1 MKIGQKIFYSLH
13 GAGVV
18 KNIKKKSIN
27 EKLQNIYVIEI
38 PLEQNLKIL
47 INEEN
52 LKDISYR
59 NLLELENLEEVYDY
73 LQKEDFPMSKI
84 WSKRYDENMKR
95 LKSINLYDIAYVL
108 KGLYIR
114 SYEKKLSIKELFML
128 NLARRLLIS
137 EFIMV
142 SGFSKTKIDK
152 IIDFSMKI

>member
-1 MKIGQKIFYSLH
+1 MKIGQKIFYPLH

-27 EKLQNIYVIEI
+27 ESFENIYVIEI
-38 PLEQNLKIL
+38 PLEQNLKIS
-47 INEEN
+47 INEKN
-52 LKDISYR
+52 LNEISYR
-59 NLLELENLEEVYDY
+59 NLLDIENLEEVYDY

-95 LKSINLYDIAYVL
+95 LKSVNLYDIAYVL
-108 KGLYIR
+108 KGLYLM
-114 SYEKKLSIKELFML
+114 SENKKLSIKELFML
-128 NLARRLLIS
+128 NLARRLLVS

-152 IIDFSMKI
+152 IIDFSMKN